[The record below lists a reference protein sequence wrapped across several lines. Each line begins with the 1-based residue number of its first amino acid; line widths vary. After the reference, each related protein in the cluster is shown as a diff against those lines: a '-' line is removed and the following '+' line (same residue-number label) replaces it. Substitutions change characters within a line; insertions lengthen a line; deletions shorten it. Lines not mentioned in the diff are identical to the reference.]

1 MPFGLGFG
9 EMLLIFAVLL
19 MLFGAKRLP
28 EVAAGMGKGI
38 RHFKRSLNGLDEDLT
53 QVAPAQPQQ
62 QQHLQAQGQPAPAPQ
77 AAPQQ
82 PAQSTSTD

>member
-9 EMLLIFAVLL
+9 ELVMIFAVML

-38 RHFKRSLNGLDEDLT
+38 RDFKRSLNGLDEPSILANPT
-53 QVAPAQPQQ
+53 SPAMATPAQANTAEA
-62 QQHLQAQGQPAPAPQ
+62 QAQRVDA
-77 AAPQQ
+77 
-82 PAQSTSTD
+82 

>member
-38 RHFKRSLNGLDEDLT
+38 RDFKRSLNGLDEPVT
-53 QVAPAQPQQ
+53 PSVPPAQPQPQ
-62 QQHLQAQGQPAPAPQ
+62 QTIQAQASPASPEPQPTNSP
-77 AAPQQ
+77 
-82 PAQSTSTD
+82 D

>member
-9 EMLLIFAVLL
+9 ELVMIFAVML

-38 RHFKRSLNGLDEDLT
+38 RDFKRSLNGLDEPSILANPQT
-53 QVAPAQPQQ
+53 PVAQAATVEA
-62 QQHLQAQGQPAPAPQ
+62 QAQKIDA
-77 AAPQQ
+77 
-82 PAQSTSTD
+82 

>member
-9 EMLLIFAVLL
+9 ELVMIFAVML

-38 RHFKRSLNGLDEDLT
+38 RDFKRSLNGLDEPSIL
-53 QVAPAQPQQ
+53 AN
-62 QQHLQAQGQPAPAPQ
+62 QPAPVIAAPAAQ
-77 AAPQQ
+77 AATVETQGQ
-82 PAQSTSTD
+82 KIDG

>member
-38 RHFKRSLNGLDEDLT
+38 RDFKRSLNGLDEPVT
-53 QVAPAQPQQ
+53 PAVQSSQPQPT
-62 QQHLQAQGQPAPAPQ
+62 LQAQATAQ
-77 AAPQQ
+77 AAPPPQT
-82 PAQSTSTD
+82 QSPD

>member
-9 EMLLIFAVLL
+9 ELVMIFAVLL

-38 RHFKRSLNGLDEDLT
+38 RDFKRSLNGLDEPSIL
-53 QVAPAQPQQ
+53 ANPQTINT
-62 QQHLQAQGQPAPAPQ
+62 PV
-77 AAPQQ
+77 
-82 PAQSTSTD
+82 AQSTPVEVQAQKVDA